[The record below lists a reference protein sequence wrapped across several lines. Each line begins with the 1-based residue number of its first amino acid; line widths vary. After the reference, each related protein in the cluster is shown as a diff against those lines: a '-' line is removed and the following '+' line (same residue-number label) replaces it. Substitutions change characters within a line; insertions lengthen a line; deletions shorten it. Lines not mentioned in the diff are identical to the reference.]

1 MRVVKV
7 FYVLVVTLVGIILLY
22 RQSIDIY
29 WSQTYHSNSPLTTW
43 MNSQPV
49 IEIVEIDN
57 EVSNDVR
64 EVADTIIEMPEASIE
79 VIDNIESKEE
89 IAEISTTIEMTEFVD
104 DVEIADNSVVEEIV
118 PEAIPSNEIVVKAG
132 DALFFVGDSLMQGV
146 APRVKETIYKEHKI
160 EGIDLSKQSTG
171 LSYPSF
177 FNWPEV
183 VEKTLE
189 KNKNIK
195 AVLVFLGPNDPWD
208 FPVKGQKKYLRFKS
222 EAWEE
227 AYRERIQ
234 RILLAAQK
242 HDAKVL
248 WMGAPCMRK
257 TKLHKDVVYL
267 NELYESEVAKF
278 NGRYIPT
285 NETLGCTDIKY
296 SAYVKTERG
305 NVKVRTDDGIHFS
318 VKGQRMLADQIIAE
332 LTIPSLI
339 EEENKD
345 G

>member
-7 FYVLVVTLVGIILLY
+7 FYVLVVTLVAIVFLY

-49 IEIVEIDN
+49 IEIAETESD
-57 EVSNDVR
+57 VSNDVI
-64 EVADTIIEMPEASIE
+64 EVADTEIKEPIE
-79 VIDNIESKEE
+79 VIDNSESTEE
-89 IAEISTTIEMTEFVD
+89 IAEISTTIDTAESVD
-104 DVEIADNSVVEEIV
+104 IELVENEVVEEIV
-118 PEAIPSNEIVVKAG
+118 PEVMSSNEIVVKEG

-146 APRVKETIYKEHKI
+146 APRVKESVYKDHKI

-183 VEKTLE
+183 VEKTLD
-189 KNKNIK
+189 KHKNIK

-242 HDAKVL
+242 HNAKVL

-267 NELYESEVAKF
+267 NELYESEVTKF